1 MKIGEIIVTKKF
13 QISNLSHLQRFSL
26 LTFHVLL
33 LILLFACS
41 DVPEKDSV
49 QVDKQYPDQESW
61 GSEIVLTK
69 EGKKRAVIDAGH
81 LVKYNDRAVI
91 SMDEKVDVDFFDVH
105 ETHLSHL
112 KSEEAKVNER
122 TNDLVASGN
131 VVVVSDSG
139 VTLYTEELKW
149 DHKREKIISDV
160 FIKLVTKKDTLT
172 GIGFVSD
179 SNLENWV
186 IHNPSGVTNRG
197 LKK

>member
-1 MKIGEIIVTKKF
+1 VTKKF

>member
-1 MKIGEIIVTKKF
+1 MTKEF
-13 QISNLSHLQRFSL
+13 QISNFKFHVVNRKIFRRAKF
-26 LTFHVLL
+26 LTLHVLL
-33 LILLFACS
+33 FTLFFTCS
-41 DVPEKDSV
+41 DVPEEDSV

-61 GSEIVLTK
+61 RSEIVLTK
-69 EGKKRAVIDAGH
+69 NGRKRAVINSGH
-81 LVKYNDRAVI
+81 LEKYNDRALI
-91 SMDEKVDVDFFDVH
+91 SMDEKVDVDFFDIQ

-112 KSEEAKVNER
+112 KSEEAKVNEK

-160 FIKLVTKKDTLT
+160 FIKLVTEKDTLT

>member
-1 MKIGEIIVTKKF
+1 MTKEF
-13 QISNLSHLQRFSL
+13 QISDFRFQIVNRRIFKRAKF
-26 LTFHVLL
+26 LTLHVLL
-33 LILLFACS
+33 FTLFFTCS
-41 DVPEKDSV
+41 DVPEEDSV
-49 QVDKQYPDQESW
+49 KVDKQYPDQESW

-91 SMDEKVDVDFFDVH
+91 SMDENVDVDFFDVH

-131 VVVVSDSG
+131 VVVFSDSG

-160 FIKLVTKKDTLT
+160 FIKLVTEKDTLT

>member
-1 MKIGEIIVTKKF
+1 MTKKF

-179 SNLENWV
+179 SNLGNWV